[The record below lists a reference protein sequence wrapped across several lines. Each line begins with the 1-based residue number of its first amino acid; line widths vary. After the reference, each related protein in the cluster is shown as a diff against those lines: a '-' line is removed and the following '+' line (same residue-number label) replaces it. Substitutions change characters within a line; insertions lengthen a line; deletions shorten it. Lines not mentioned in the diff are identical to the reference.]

1 MYHTSIFLNVT
12 VEDMDEIPAEALHVS
27 CHCLS
32 EGINSKL
39 NSCSTYLC
47 LLTVTMLEV
56 CGTAK
61 YLCSISG
68 TYALHPKGLWR

>member
-1 MYHTSIFLNVT
+1 MYQTRIFLDVT
-12 VEDMDEIPAEALHVS
+12 VEDMDEIPAEVLHVS
-27 CHCLS
+27 YLCLS

-39 NSCSTYLC
+39 NSYSTYVC

-61 YLCSISG
+61 
-68 TYALHPKGLWR
+68 

>member
-1 MYHTSIFLNVT
+1 MYHACIFLDVAI
-12 VEDMDEIPAEALHVS
+12 EDMSEIPAEVLHVS
-27 CHCLS
+27 CHRLS

-39 NSCSTYLC
+39 NFYSIYVC

-61 YLCSISG
+61 QLCSIYG
-68 TYALHPKGLWR
+68 TYALHPKGL